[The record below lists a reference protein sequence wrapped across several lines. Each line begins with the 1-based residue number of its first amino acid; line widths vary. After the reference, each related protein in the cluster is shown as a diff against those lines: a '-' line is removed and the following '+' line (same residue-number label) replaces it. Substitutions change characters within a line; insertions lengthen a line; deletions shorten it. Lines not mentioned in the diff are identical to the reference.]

1 MRTFALIALLV
12 GSLSGC
18 SNKPEEGVT
27 KTPVRAEMRKLGA
40 AEIEVVPREGQH
52 PYCLIFTVSA
62 TGLVRLLTQSEEL
75 QSIPCE
81 AGKPVGGVKYH
92 VPNAEGRARVLVF
105 FTDRV
110 VKAGPIATR
119 ISEIGNAENRLN
131 AFDFRVPG
139 QLTIE
144 EFLFVPDTIG
154 PIR

>member
-1 MRTFALIALLV
+1 MRHFALIALLA
-12 GSLSGC
+12 GLLSGC
-18 SNKPEEGVT
+18 STKPEEGPAKVAS
-27 KTPVRAEMRKLGA
+27 RAEMRKVGG
-40 AEIEVVPREGQH
+40 AEIEIVPREGQY
-52 PYCLIFTVSA
+52 PYCLVFTVSA
-62 TGLVRLLTQSEEL
+62 TGLVRLLTQTEALE
-75 QSIPCE
+75 SIPCE

-119 ISEIGNAENRLN
+119 ISEIGNAEQRLN

-139 QLTIE
+139 QMSIE